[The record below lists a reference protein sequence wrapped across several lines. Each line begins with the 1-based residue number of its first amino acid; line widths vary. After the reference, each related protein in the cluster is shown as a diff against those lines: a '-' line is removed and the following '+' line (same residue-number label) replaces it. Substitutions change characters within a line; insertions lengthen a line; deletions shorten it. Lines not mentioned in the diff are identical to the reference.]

1 MALPSSGVLT
11 LNDIQTEFGGTNPID
26 LSEYYRGGGLVPD
39 SALNAAIPTS
49 GVISVSDFYG
59 AANLL
64 SLDFTVQGALVSR
77 LNGTYPGVS
86 IGTANASRMV
96 VLQGGQNDPGYP
108 GGGTDAPTSVTIG
121 GITAGL
127 VRVKNNYVA
136 YAKVPTGT
144 TADIVISGGGLGAFD
159 TQIYTLNTVNTAPTQ
174 NLISTLSIAAN
185 TNRSVTMTQ
194 NPVDTEGVFLWSG
207 YFFGAGPGSPPRAGT
222 GLSTT
227 NPSGVT
233 HRFNWNNGINAG
245 FMGYSECTTT
255 DSRTVTS
262 AGFNNPSKST
272 ATLTSAFTYFQAN

>member
-64 SLDFTVQGALVSR
+64 NLDFTVQGAVVNR
-77 LNGTYPGVS
+77 ANGTFTGVS
-86 IGTANASRMV
+86 IGTADASRMV
-96 VLQGGQNDPGYP
+96 VIQGGSASGS
-108 GGGTDAPTSVTIG
+108 GTLTAPTSVTIG

-127 VRVKNNYVA
+127 VRNTNNYVA

-144 TADIVISGGGLGAFD
+144 TATIVISGGSGTYT

-174 NLISTLSIAAN
+174 NLIATRSIAAN
-185 TNRSVTMTQ
+185 TNGSSTMTQ
-194 NPVDTEGVFLWSG
+194 NPVDTEGVFIWG
-207 YFFGAGPGSPPRAGT
+207 GWFQGAGPGSPPRAGT
-222 GLSTT
+222 GLSTS
-227 NPSGVT
+227 NSSGVT
-233 HRFNWNNGINAG
+233 LRLNWNSSIHAG

-255 DSRTVTS
+255 DSRTATS
-262 AGFNNPSKST
+262 SGFNNPAKGP
-272 ATLTSAFTYFQAN
+272 ATLYSAFTYFQAN

>member
-26 LSEYYRGGGLVPD
+26 LSDYYRGGGLVPD
-39 SALNAAIPTS
+39 SGPNSGIPTS

-64 SLDFTVQGALVSR
+64 SLDFTVQGATVDR
-77 LNGTYPGVS
+77 GNGTFTGVS

-96 VLQGGQNDPGYP
+96 ILQGGPIS
-108 GGGTDAPTSVTIG
+108 GGLITAPTSVTIG

-127 VRVKNNYVA
+127 VRNTNNYVA

-144 TADIVISGGGLGAFD
+144 TATIVISGSSSPFT

-174 NLISTLSIAAN
+174 NLIATLSIPAN
-185 TNRSVTMTQ
+185 TNGSSTMTQ
-194 NPVDTEGVFLWSG
+194 NPVDTEGVFIWGG
-207 YFFGAGPGSPPRAGT
+207 YFSGAGPGSPPRAGT

-227 NPSGVT
+227 NPNGVT
-233 HRFNWNNGINAG
+233 LRLNWNNSIHAA

-255 DSRTVTS
+255 DSRYARS
-262 AGFNNPSKST
+262 SGFNNPAKGG
-272 ATLTSAFTYFQAN
+272 ATLYSAFTYFQAN